1 PEEKLA
7 AAEKQIDTLSQKVTM
22 LQQALSAAE
31 REQQKLQK
39 QLETTES
46 SAAADHDELI
56 ALRET
61 IFQMQSAEEEPA
73 PDDSITFPYTTT
85 RRICV
90 FGGHDTW
97 RKAIKPMLPEVR
109 FYDRDTLPR
118 SEVIRY
124 ADIVWIQP
132 NAISHGNYYAIINAA
147 REYKVPVRYFGYASA
162 RKCAVELVGVEK
174 RI

>member
-1 PEEKLA
+1 
-7 AAEKQIDTLSQKVTM
+7 
-22 LQQALSAAE
+22 
-31 REQQKLQK
+31 
-39 QLETTES
+39 
-46 SAAADHDELI
+46 
-56 ALRET
+56 
-61 IFQMQSAEEEPA
+61 MQSAEAEEEPA

>member
-1 PEEKLA
+1 
-7 AAEKQIDTLSQKVTM
+7 M

-46 SAAADHDELI
+46 FAAADHDELI

-73 PDDSITFPYTTT
+73 PVDSIIFPYTTT

-97 RKAIKPMLPEVR
+97 RKAIKPMLPEVL
-109 FYDRDTLPR
+109 FYDRNTLPR
-118 SEVIRY
+118 PESIRY

-132 NAISHGNYYAIINAA
+132 NAISHANYYAIINAA
-147 REYKVPVRYFGYASA
+147 REHKVPVRYFGYASA
-162 RKCAVELVGVEK
+162 RKCAEELVEVECSL
-174 RI
+174 